1 MKNKVRIGKDFTIRW
16 AVVTSEGE
24 PYAINADAAIL
35 RIYSPYGA
43 KDAIGFIVSG
53 NIIEWVFKGKDQ
65 KHLGDYTIE
74 LVENNGQD
82 GMVSVDFVEAFTLVA
97 HTNEESLNDEG
108 AVEIQT
114 IELTSQ
120 IALVSAGGGYYDDT
134 EIREGIADLQQKDNA
149 IEQELT
155 ELSAEVGKKQNA
167 ITDLNAIREGASKGA
182 TALQSI
188 PSEYVTETELAN
200 KNFATT
206 SSLNSKADKSSLA
219 AVATSGSY
227 NDLSGKPTIPAAVT
241 ESVVSGW
248 GFTKNTGTIT
258 GITMNGV
265 SKGTSGVVNLGKVIT
280 EHQDISGKVD
290 KVSGKQL
297 STEDFTSVLKAKLEG
312 LSNYDD
318 TTLANAISG
327 LETRLNT
334 LVSGDVST
342 AIESFNEIMAFL
354 DGVKDTQ
361 DLQGIIAAIEQ
372 QIASKQ
378 DKINDLETIRSG
390 AAKGA
395 TSIQK
400 VKTINGQSIEGEG
413 DLVIEAGGGL
423 KYSIERTVYLTKMDL
438 FGEIEDTF
446 EITEE
451 QREYNRET
459 VRLASD
465 NEMPV
470 TLNKGGQIFAPYT
483 SGSSEARFIASYVDE
498 TETWSFTIFIN
509 DNGNAEGAC
518 KVIPMGATK
527 EELATKQDAISDLD
541 AIRSGAAKGATA
553 IQSVKTINGNSIVGE
568 GDITIQADVDTSAFA
583 TKEELNALQTEV
595 INNEEVT
602 AAAINDLNTR
612 IGAAADTA
620 YVDNAIAS
628 AITLTLNTEV

>member
-1 MKNKVRIGKDFTIRW
+1 MKNKIRIGKDFTIRW
-16 AVVTSEGE
+16 ALLTSEGE

-53 NIIEWVFKGKDQ
+53 NIIEWIFKGKDQ

-74 LVENNGQD
+74 LVENNGRD
-82 GMVSVDFVEAFTLVA
+82 GMLSVDFVEAFTLVA

-120 IALVSAGGGYYDDT
+120 IALAPVGHVYDDT
-134 EIREGIADLQQKDNA
+134 EIKQDIADLQEKDA
-149 IEQELT
+149 KIERELT
-155 ELSAEVGKKQNA
+155 ELSAEVGKKQNT

-188 PSEYVTETELAN
+188 PLEYVTENELTA
-200 KNFATT
+200 KGYATT
-206 SSLNSKADKSSLA
+206 SALN
-219 AVATSGSY
+219 
-227 NDLSGKPTIPAAVT
+227 N
-241 ESVVSGW
+241 
-248 GFTKNTGTIT
+248 
-258 GITMNGV
+258 
-265 SKGTSGVVNLGKVIT
+265 
-280 EHQDISGKVD
+280 KVD

-297 STEDFTSVLKAKLEG
+297 STEDFTSALKAKLEG

-378 DKINDLETIRSG
+378 DKINDLDAIRSG

-395 TSIQK
+395 TAIQK

-413 DLVIEAGGGL
+413 DV
-423 KYSIERTVYLTKMDL
+423 
-438 FGEIEDTF
+438 
-446 EITEE
+446 
-451 QREYNRET
+451 
-459 VRLASD
+459 
-465 NEMPV
+465 
-470 TLNKGGQIFAPYT
+470 
-483 SGSSEARFIASYVDE
+483 
-498 TETWSFTIFIN
+498 
-509 DNGNAEGAC
+509 
-518 KVIPMGATK
+518 
-527 EELATKQDAISDLD
+527 
-541 AIRSGAAKGATA
+541 
-553 IQSVKTINGNSIVGE
+553 
-568 GDITIQADVDTSAFA
+568 TIQADVDTSALA

-628 AITLTLNTEV
+628 AITSTLNTEV